1 MQVDDIGVFIGIDVG
16 KSEHWATALDRD
28 GRRIHDRALPNDESR
43 LRDLYKHL
51 AEHGRVLVV
60 VDQPATIGALAVA
73 VAQDMGVTVGYLPGL
88 SMRRIADLSPGNAK
102 TDARDAAVI
111 AQAARTMPHTLRAV
125 STSDEDTAALGMLT
139 GFDLDLARQV
149 NQTANRIRGLYTQI
163 HPALETVLGSLLEHD
178 AILEAI
184 AAWPTPTALKKAG
197 KARIDARLNKHGARR
212 HAAWAQQICDALDKQ
227 TVTVAGTD
235 AAGAVLPHL
244 ARQLIALHAQ
254 RADIAGRV
262 EALVEAH
269 PLYPVLASMPGIGVR
284 TAAVFL
290 AETLGKT
297 FTTGAQLASY
307 AGLAPVTRRSGSS
320 IKGEHVSHAG
330 NKRLKR
336 AMFLSAFASLRSDP
350 ISRAYYQRKRDQ
362 GKRLGQAVLALAHR
376 RILTLNA
383 MIRDGALYDPQP
395 AAQLPTTA

>member
-1 MQVDDIGVFIGIDVG
+1 MPP
-16 KSEHWATALDRD
+16 
-28 GRRIHDRALPNDESR
+28 GRSCPTW
-43 LRDLYKHL
+43 
-51 AEHGRVLVV
+51 
-60 VDQPATIGALAVA
+60 PAGSSPCT
-73 VAQDMGVTVGYLPGL
+73 PKGL
-88 SMRRIADLSPGNAK
+88 ISP
-102 TDARDAAVI
+102 
-111 AQAARTMPHTLRAV
+111 AV
-125 STSDEDTAALGMLT
+125 S
-139 GFDLDLARQV
+139 RPWWRP
-149 NQTANRIRGLYTQI
+149 N
-163 HPALETVLGSLLEHD
+163 
-178 AILEAI
+178 
-184 AAWPTPTALKKAG
+184 
-197 KARIDARLNKHGARR
+197 
-212 HAAWAQQICDALDKQ
+212 
-227 TVTVAGTD
+227 
-235 AAGAVLPHL
+235 
-244 ARQLIALHAQ
+244 
-254 RADIAGRV
+254 
-262 EALVEAH
+262 
-269 PLYPVLASMPGIGVR
+269 PLYPVLASMPGTGVPA
-284 TAAVFL
+284 AAVLL